1 MLVETKQ
8 PEDSLNAPTA
18 ARMPATGGTVTL
30 FINDLAAS
38 ARIGIY
44 PAELDRLQKVRLDIM
59 VRVSN
64 CSYPYTALN
73 VLDYNVL
80 RDGAHAIIAAGHID
94 YQETLC
100 ERVVA
105 MCLSFPKVVMAHVRV
120 AKLEAFPDC
129 EAVGCEMERL
139 RSEPAMKGSF
149 GRPD

>member
-8 PEDSLNAPTA
+8 PDDSLNAPTA
-18 ARMPATGGTVTL
+18 VRVPTAGGTVAL
-30 FINDLAAS
+30 FIDNLATS

-80 RDGAHAIIAAGHID
+80 RDGVHAIIAAGHID

-100 ERVVA
+100 ERVIA
-105 MCLSFPKVVMAHVRV
+105 MCLSFPTVVMARVRV

-139 RSEPAMKGSF
+139 RSEPAVKGSF